1 MADII
6 IPERGKKTGTIPMIT
21 LLFFLASLCASAVPG
36 QASPHARWGT
46 IMQTETKTNIREK
59 RTIHS
64 RVRGALTPGQKVR
77 ADFLRDDWYAVFD
90 PEETERLE
98 KKALGY
104 VYAPR
109 LFKVDIPAETKGEPT
124 AVTKPLPPTY
134 SVTVKSIRCKVLPEG
149 KEVLLVEFDRS
160 YMPAVYSI
168 EGDKPMIVM
177 DVTRTSSME
186 KEWADLKP
194 EGVLIRRVQ
203 ANLNSAAGILR
214 ITLEMAPKKD
224 YTINPVLYVDDRIY
238 ALEVHGAPAAPAR

>member
-1 MADII
+1 MAGII
-6 IPERGKKTGTIPMIT
+6 IPERGKKTGTIPMMIT
-21 LLFFLASLCASAVPG
+21 LLFFLASLCASATPA
-36 QASPHARWGT
+36 QASPHERWGT
-46 IMQTETKTNIREK
+46 IMQPDAKTNIREK

-64 RVRGALTPGQKVR
+64 RVRGSLMPGQKVR

-90 PEETERLE
+90 PEETERSE

-109 LFKVDIPAETKGEPT
+109 LFKVDTPAETKGEPT
-124 AVTKPLPPTY
+124 AVKKSTPATY

-177 DVTRTSSME
+177 DVTRTASMK
-186 KEWADLKP
+186 KEWAELKP
-194 EGVLIRRVQ
+194 EGALIRRVQ
-203 ANLNSAAGILR
+203 ANLNSAAGILT

-224 YTINPVLYVDDRIY
+224 YTVNPVVYVDDRIY
-238 ALEVHGAPAAPAR
+238 ALEVHGAPAPAR

>member
-1 MADII
+1 MADNI
-6 IPERGKKTGTIPMIT
+6 IPETGKRTGTIPMIT
-21 LLFFLASLCASAVPG
+21 LLFFLAALCASANLG
-36 QASPHARWGT
+36 QASERWGT
-46 IMQTETKTNIREK
+46 IMQPEAKTNIREK
-59 RTIHS
+59 RSLDSH
-64 RVRGALTPGQKVR
+64 VRGSLMPGQKVR

-90 PEETERLE
+90 PEETERSE

-109 LFKVDIPAETKGEPT
+109 LFKVDTPAETKGEKT
-124 AVTKPLPPTY
+124 AVKTSPLGTY

-177 DVTRTSSME
+177 DVTRTSSMK
-186 KEWADLKP
+186 KEWAELRP

-203 ANLNSAAGILR
+203 ASLNAAAGILR
-214 ITLEMAPKKD
+214 ITLEMSPKKD
-224 YTINPVLYVDDRIY
+224 YTVNPILYSDDRIY
-238 ALEVHGAPAAPAR
+238 ALEVHVAPAPAR